1 MEAFLA
7 GRSTEDPRPRWH
19 DVQALAF
26 EEKILPLLDAVESI
40 IPNDTYLIQ
49 EALQNM
55 SSWAKNGQ
63 ERMAAILLPSA
74 QVEAGCGDVSSSFLI
89 SKNVNMLESLLKE
102 VVTLGDEEAPESP
115 TSDFQSHFETP
126 NETPYVEIQL
136 AIQMKPVN
144 RSLST
149 KVPFVVDL
157 APVVLAELREFVIQ
171 IAMGYE
177 KHPFHN
183 FQHASH
189 VAHLSNILVHSM
201 DGSKEGASGIVH
213 DPFVRFAIVLSA
225 LVHDVDHSGVPNGR
239 LAEEKPDMA
248 RKYSQKSIAEQNSI
262 DVAWGIL
269 MSDAFVNLRNCL
281 FGNSAAKQR
290 RLRQLMVN
298 SIMATDIFDQG
309 LREFRELRWEKSS
322 SCESCMST
330 LILEHILQASDV
342 VHTMQDWEIYR
353 QWNGC
358 LFQEMYTAY
367 LEGRADKDPSEGWYD
382 GELWFFDNWVLPLAR
397 KLKES
402 GVLNAVSDQLLEQ
415 ANRNR
420 SRWEVE
426 GRQICISMLASLKK
440 RPSLRDTT
448 ASSST
453 SSYSARSLFSDVS
466 TSETMLTT
474 TIVEEIESL
483 TKVMKRYERKLD
495 TACGTLVAVKC
506 KGEADPIIAGLKE
519 QSLPNKL
526 QFFREK
532 SWYNEICQKKSETF
546 KLHYDEISAVTFG
559 PIESLDEAL
568 INAEWIA
575 NDFEI

>member
-1 MEAFLA
+1 
-7 GRSTEDPRPRWH
+7 
-19 DVQALAF
+19 
-26 EEKILPLLDAVESI
+26 
-40 IPNDTYLIQ
+40 
-49 EALQNM
+49 
-55 SSWAKNGQ
+55 
-63 ERMAAILLPSA
+63 MAAILLPVA
-74 QVEAGCGDVSSSFLI
+74 QVEAGCGDGASSFLI

-102 VVTLGDEEAPESP
+102 VVALGDLEASP
-115 TSDFQSHFETP
+115 SDIQGHSETP
-126 NETPYVEIQL
+126 NGTPYGEIQL
-136 AIQMKPVN
+136 AIEMKPLD
-144 RSLST
+144 RSLSSCEIFA
-149 KVPFVVDL
+149 VNLPYVVRN
-157 APVVLAELREFVIQ
+157 EIREFVTT
-171 IAMGYE
+171 IATGYE
-177 KHPFHN
+177 NHPFHN

-201 DGSKEGASGIVH
+201 DGNNKGASGIVH

-269 MSDAFVNLRNCL
+269 MSDEFVNLRNCL

-298 SIMATDIFDQG
+298 SIMATDIFDQD
-309 LREFRELRWEKSS
+309 LRELRELRWEKSS
-322 SCESCMST
+322 SCGSCMST

-353 QWNGC
+353 QWNGF

-367 LEGRADKDPSEGWYD
+367 LEGRADKDPSESWYD

-402 GVLNAVSDQLLEQ
+402 GVLNAVSDQLLEH

-426 GRQICISMLASLKK
+426 GRQICISMLASLKEK
-440 RPSLRDTT
+440 PTVRKTT
-448 ASSST
+448 SSST
-453 SSYSARSLFSDVS
+453 SSHSVQSLFSDVS

-483 TKVMKRYERKLD
+483 AKVMKRYERKLE
-495 TACGTLVAVKC
+495 TACGNLVAVKC
-506 KGEADPIIAGLKE
+506 KGEADPTIVGLKE
-519 QSLPNKL
+519 QPLPRKL

-532 SWYNEICQKKSETF
+532 SWYNEISQKDPDTCTVPSETQC
-546 KLHYDEISAVTFG
+546 DEISATSSG
-559 PIESLDEAL
+559 HSAGSQSNPIHEML
-568 INAEWIA
+568 IHAEIIA
-575 NDFEI
+575 NDPLI